1 MLITSTP
8 EALGALL
15 KGLDEGMSQVALQIL
30 RDAAQKA
37 YGEARR
43 AHDRAKHMYE
53 QEMHDARETACK
65 RDSMQERQH
74 DDFPRD
80 AE

>member
-1 MLITSTP
+1 MTFKQASREMSEALAV
-8 EALGALL
+8 EHQALGALL

-53 QEMHDARETACK
+53 QEMHDARETA
-65 RDSMQERQH
+65 
-74 DDFPRD
+74 
-80 AE
+80 